1 MLIVNNPNSR
11 FTRSGRDGGL
21 RRGISTCYKASRVA
35 PILGAKRLTVN
46 DTARATRS
54 GTRGVDSSQDLARSF
69 AQGQVLF
76 VNFCNHDVIRVN
88 HFSQVNGGDFRE
100 QFVGVQLGQPV
111 ILMNPTNEL
120 RKRDA

>member
-1 MLIVNNPNSR
+1 MVIVNNRNFGFS
-11 FTRSGRDGGL
+11 RSGSDGGL
-21 RRGISTCYKASRVA
+21 RREFSTGYKASRVA

-120 RKRDA
+120 RKRNA